1 MDIQIKKGLLDA
13 CVLRALTKEESYGYK
28 IIQDLAPF
36 VEVSESTLYPI
47 LKRLETNGF
56 VSTWTKEQSGR
67 LRRYYMITQTGNEN
81 LKEFRKNSHSLMR
94 IIDYITN
101 GGIQS

>member
-13 CVLRALTKEESYGYK
+13 CVLRVLTKEESYGYK

-36 VEVSESTLYPI
+36 IEISESTLYPV
-47 LKRLETNGF
+47 LKRLEAAEF
-56 VSTWTKEQSGR
+56 VTTWTKEQNGR
-67 LRRYYMITQTGNEN
+67 LRRYYMITQAGQQN
-81 LKEFRKNSHSLMR
+81 LADFRRNSHTIIR

-101 GGIQS
+101 GGTSA

>member
-28 IIQDLAPF
+28 IIQDLASY
-36 VEVSESTLYPI
+36 VEISESTLYPV
-47 LKRLETNGF
+47 LKRLETNGY
-56 VSTWTKEQSGR
+56 VTTWTREQNGR

-81 LKEFRKNSHSLMR
+81 LIEFRKNSGQIMR

-101 GGIQS
+101 GGISA

>member
-36 VEVSESTLYPI
+36 VEISESTLYPV
-47 LKRLETNGF
+47 LKRLESAGYVT
-56 VSTWTKEQSGR
+56 TWTTEQNGR
-67 LRRYYMITQTGNEN
+67 LRRYYMITQAGNDN
-81 LKEFRKNSHSLMR
+81 LSEFKKNSHTIMR
-94 IIDYITN
+94 IVDYITN
-101 GGIQS
+101 GGERL